1 MLIKKQSI
9 RIYDIHY
16 TLYTLRDDMKEN
28 YSDRLKIENSH
39 TKTFATDCTSIH
51 GIGSRKL
58 TATFVL
64 FISSGE

>member
-1 MLIKKQSI
+1 
-9 RIYDIHY
+9 
-16 TLYTLRDDMKEN
+16 MKEN
-28 YSDRLKIENSH
+28 YSDRLKIESSH